1 MLVDCLKD
9 GLSEMEPIKIKP
21 RMFKTKKGLTGV
33 LQLSDWHVLK
43 NIDNQFNAYNRE
55 IAIERVNTIINKTI
69 EKSLIHNVTDL
80 IVEINGD
87 IIVGVIQISS
97 RNGEEADV
105 ITQILF

>member
-1 MLVDCLKD
+1 MSPRLLKVN
-9 GLSEMEPIKIKP
+9 
-21 RMFKTKKGLTGV
+21 KGLTAV

-43 NIDNQFNAYNRE
+43 NIDNQFNVYNKDVT
-55 IAIERVNTIINKTI
+55 IERVNTIINKTI
-69 EKSLIHNVTDL
+69 EKSLIHNVTEL

-87 IIVGVIQISS
+87 IIEGIIQISS